1 MLDRFR
7 QLVRANAATAL
18 VLVLRDARLRAT
30 PVAGREE
37 PAVPRIAA

>member
-7 QLVRANAATAL
+7 QLVRANAATA
-18 VLVLRDARLRAT
+18 LVLRDARLRAT